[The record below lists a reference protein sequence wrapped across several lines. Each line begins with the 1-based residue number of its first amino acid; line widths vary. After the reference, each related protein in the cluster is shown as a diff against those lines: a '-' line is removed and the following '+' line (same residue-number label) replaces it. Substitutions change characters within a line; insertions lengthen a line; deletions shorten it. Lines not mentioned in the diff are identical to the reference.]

1 MARNKLLFKS
11 CQQINFEITFVK
23 SKSSTQHLTF
33 GADERQHKKSS
44 YCKNNMSKI
53 KK

>member
-11 CQQINFEITFVK
+11 CQQINFANQ
-23 SKSSTQHLTF
+23 KSSTQHLTF